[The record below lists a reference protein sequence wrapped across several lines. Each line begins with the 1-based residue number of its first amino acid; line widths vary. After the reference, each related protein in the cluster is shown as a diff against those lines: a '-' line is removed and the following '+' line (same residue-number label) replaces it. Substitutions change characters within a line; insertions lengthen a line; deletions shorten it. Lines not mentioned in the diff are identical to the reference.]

1 MTKKSAFSSLR
12 TKQLL
17 VLLVAIACA
26 AAAYFV
32 ANWIGDTLIEKVYLD
47 QKAMQKRERAI
58 VSELQT
64 YVQENRI
71 SSRDTD
77 AVARWSMSKSDTYVM
92 LYRNQRLAFE
102 AGWWGVDDVDETDA
116 PPLLSNSAGVYPI
129 YFTDGPMQAVVY
141 DFSESRLY
149 TLTTIVSV
157 LIGCFV
163 LMCFM
168 LSYNS
173 RITRTIVTI
182 AAEVEQIGRGDLTAR
197 LEKPRGND
205 ELAGLTES
213 VERMRASLL
222 HKTEEEQKALKQNSD
237 LITALSHDIRNPLT
251 ALLGYLDIISAQRDL
266 PPDTA
271 SYLAACQERAGRI
284 KQLTDEL
291 FRYSLLFSNDE
302 LPMRL
307 ETYDAY
313 VLLEQLLGEA
323 QAELES
329 AGFATRMVM
338 PDTFCRVRVDVP
350 YFKRVLDNLF
360 ANVRKYADPAQPV
373 SIAALPENRTLHIC
387 ICNTIRA
394 DSGQVESN
402 KIGLRTAEK
411 ILTQMGGSFRR
422 HEAEGKFTAEA
433 VLPIV
438 PEETD
443 E

>member
-1 MTKKSAFSSLR
+1 M
-12 TKQLL
+12 LL
-17 VLLVAIACA
+17 IAIACA
-26 AAAYFV
+26 AAAYFA

-102 AGWWGVDDVDETDA
+102 AGWWGVDDVDEADA

-168 LSYNS
+168 LSYNG

-291 FRYSLLFSNDE
+291 FRYSCSARRRRSWRARV
-302 LPMRL
+302 LPRGWSCP
-307 ETYDAY
+307 TR
-313 VLLEQLLGEA
+313 
-323 QAELES
+323 S
-329 AGFATRMVM
+329 AGCAWMCRISSGCSTISLPTSANMPTRRSLCPSRPCRRTGRCISASATPSVPIPARWRATRSA
-338 PDTFCRVRVDVP
+338 CARR
-350 YFKRVLDNLF
+350 KR
-360 ANVRKYADPAQPV
+360 
-373 SIAALPENRTLHIC
+373 S
-387 ICNTIRA
+387 
-394 DSGQVESN
+394 
-402 KIGLRTAEK
+402 
-411 ILTQMGGSFRR
+411 
-422 HEAEGKFTAEA
+422 
-433 VLPIV
+433 
-438 PEETD
+438 
-443 E
+443 

>member
-1 MTKKSAFSSLR
+1 M
-12 TKQLL
+12 
-17 VLLVAIACA
+17 LLVAIACA

-168 LSYNS
+168 LSYNG

-323 QAELES
+323 QAG
-329 AGFATRMVM
+329 AGERG
-338 PDTFCRVRVDVP
+338 FCH
-350 YFKRVLDNLF
+350 
-360 ANVRKYADPAQPV
+360 ADGHA
-373 SIAALPENRTLHIC
+373 
-387 ICNTIRA
+387 
-394 DSGQVESN
+394 
-402 KIGLRTAEK
+402 
-411 ILTQMGGSFRR
+411 R
-422 HEAEGKFTAEA
+422 H
-433 VLPIV
+433 VLPGARGCAVFQAGARQSFCQRPQICRPGAACV
-438 PEETD
+438 HRGPAREPGAAYLHLQHHPRRFRPGGEQQD
-443 E
+443 RPAHGGKDSDADGRQLPPPRGGGEVHRRGHPSDRPGGRGRVGAA

>member
-1 MTKKSAFSSLR
+1 
-12 TKQLL
+12 
-17 VLLVAIACA
+17 
-26 AAAYFV
+26 
-32 ANWIGDTLIEKVYLD
+32 
-47 QKAMQKRERAI
+47 
-58 VSELQT
+58 
-64 YVQENRI
+64 
-71 SSRDTD
+71 
-77 AVARWSMSKSDTYVM
+77 
-92 LYRNQRLAFE
+92 
-102 AGWWGVDDVDETDA
+102 
-116 PPLLSNSAGVYPI
+116 
-129 YFTDGPMQAVVY
+129 
-141 DFSESRLY
+141 
-149 TLTTIVSV
+149 
-157 LIGCFV
+157 
-163 LMCFM
+163 
-168 LSYNS
+168 
-173 RITRTIVTI
+173 
-182 AAEVEQIGRGDLTAR
+182 
-197 LEKPRGND
+197 
-205 ELAGLTES
+205 
-213 VERMRASLL
+213 MRASLL

-422 HEAEGKFTAEA
+422 HEADGKFTAEA
-433 VLPIV
+433 ILPIV
-438 PEETD
+438 PEDAGE
-443 E
+443 